1 MEYLRCIN
9 PIPEWWDSLNL
20 RCNGYVDYDYDRD
33 CDEGDE
39 GDECDDGKD
48 GDHDEDKQWHVYGI
62 GVASESTPQSPV

>member
-1 MEYLRCIN
+1 MATLTMTMTVIVMR
-9 PIPEWWDSLNL
+9 
-20 RCNGYVDYDYDRD
+20 
-33 CDEGDE
+33 GDE